1 MTVQQI
7 ITAAF
12 RKLGMGRVPDDEDLA
27 DFLEALQ
34 SMLRY
39 WASKK
44 MLVFASTQETFN
56 TVGGTASYSWGSG
69 GVITTARPSQ
79 IVDMFIRDSGN
90 LDRPVGFLYETEY
103 AAISDKTTRGR
114 SDSYFYKTSF
124 PLAYVYL
131 LPVPDIAEVVHVSS
145 IKPWTEASSFAA
157 LGNTISFPVEYE
169 AAIIH
174 NLAMWVAS
182 EYGVI
187 PSAIVKKIAEDTLYT
202 IMSHNAANQI
212 TPVVLNF
219 FSGVGSYNINE
230 R

>member
-12 RKLGMGRVPDDEDLA
+12 RKLGMGRTPDTEDLA

-56 TVGGTASYSWGSG
+56 LVPGQSLYTWGSG
-69 GVITTARPSQ
+69 GNITTARPTQ
-79 IVDMFIRDSGN
+79 IVDLFVRDSGN
-90 LDRPVGFLYETEY
+90 YDYPVGMLYESEY
-103 AAISDKTTRGR
+103 QALSDKSVAGR
-114 SDSYFYKTSF
+114 PNSYFLKLSF
-124 PLAYVYL
+124 PLALLYL
-131 LPVPDIAEVVHVSS
+131 HPVADITEVAHVSS

-174 NLAMWVAS
+174 NLAMWTAP

-187 PSAIVKKIAEDTLYT
+187 PSAVVKKIAEDTLYT